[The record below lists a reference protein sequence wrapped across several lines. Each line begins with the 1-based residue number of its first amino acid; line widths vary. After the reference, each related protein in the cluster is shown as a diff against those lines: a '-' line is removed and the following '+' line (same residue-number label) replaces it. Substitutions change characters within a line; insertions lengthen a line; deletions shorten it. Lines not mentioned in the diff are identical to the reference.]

1 MKEKV
6 YIETSV
12 ISYFT
17 SKTSADIIIA
27 GRQEITRKKWPRI
40 LDVFDVYISALV
52 LQESE
57 QGDREAVQKRLK
69 TIANIPILAIT
80 DHAEEL
86 ASILIVEGPIPE
98 KSPEDA
104 LHISIAT
111 VNGIDYLVTWN
122 FAHINNAQIKSR
134 IVSTIEKHG
143 YQCPL
148 ICSPEELLG
157 EQQ

>member
-27 GRQEITRKKWPRI
+27 GRQEITRKKWPHI
-40 LDVFDVYISALV
+40 LDVFDAYISALV

-57 QGDREAVQKRLK
+57 QGDTEAVQKRLK
-69 TIANIPILAIT
+69 AIANIPILAIT
-80 DHAEEL
+80 DVAEEL
-86 ASILIVEGPIPE
+86 ASILILEGPIPE

-111 VNGIDYLVTWN
+111 INGMDYLVTWN
-122 FAHINNAQIKSR
+122 FAHINNAQIKSK

-143 YQCPL
+143 YRCPL

-157 EQQ
+157 EQ

>member
-12 ISYFT
+12 VSYFT
-17 SKTSADIIIA
+17 SKPSTDIIIA
-27 GRQEITRKKWPRI
+27 GRQEITRKKWPHI
-40 LDVFDVYISALV
+40 LDVFDTYISALV

-57 QGDREAVQKRLK
+57 QGDSEAVQKRLE
-69 TIANIPILAIT
+69 ALADIPVLSIT
-80 DHAEEL
+80 GDAEEL
-86 ASILIVEGPIPE
+86 ASKLILEGPVSE

-111 VNGIDYLVTWN
+111 VNGMDYLLTWN
-122 FAHINNAQIKSR
+122 FAHINNAQIKSK
-134 IVSTIEKHG
+134 IVTRIEKHG

-157 EQQ
+157 E

>member
-27 GRQEITRKKWPRI
+27 GRQEITRKKWPLI
-40 LDVFDVYISALV
+40 LDVFEVYISALV

-69 TIANIPILAIT
+69 AMANIPILAIT
-80 DHAEEL
+80 DDAEEL
-86 ASILIVEGPIPE
+86 ASMLIVEGPIPE

-111 VNGIDYLVTWN
+111 VNGMDYLVTWN

>member
-1 MKEKV
+1 M
-6 YIETSV
+6 
-12 ISYFT
+12 
-17 SKTSADIIIA
+17 
-27 GRQEITRKKWPRI
+27 
-40 LDVFDVYISALV
+40 
-52 LQESE
+52 
-57 QGDREAVQKRLK
+57 
-69 TIANIPILAIT
+69 
-80 DHAEEL
+80 
-86 ASILIVEGPIPE
+86 LIVEGPIPE

-104 LHISIAT
+104 LHISLAT
-111 VNGIDYLVTWN
+111 VNGMDYLVTWN

>member
-12 ISYFT
+12 VSYFT
-17 SKTSADIIIA
+17 SKPSTDIIIA
-27 GRQEITRKKWPRI
+27 GRQKITRKKWPQI
-40 LDVFDVYISALV
+40 LHAFDTYISALV

-57 QGDREAVQKRLK
+57 QGDSKAVQKRLQA
-69 TIANIPILAIT
+69 IANIPVLSIT
-80 DHAEEL
+80 VDAEKL
-86 ASILIVEGPIPE
+86 ASILILKGPISE

-104 LHISIAT
+104 LHISIAA
-111 VNGIDYLVTWN
+111 VNGMDYLLTWN
-122 FAHINNAQIKSR
+122 FAHINNAQLKSK
-134 IVSTIEKHG
+134 IVLRVEKQG

-157 EQQ
+157 E